1 MGVLLDVVVAPR
13 RLQSSSSNKLCGFAS
28 IRSAFL
34 TRRRPLAL
42 ASARASGSCDGGPL
56 RSETSSFPH
65 VCAWKHVLF
74 LDVRAPR
81 SSAAKRLAPL
91 RLRRPHKASIFG
103 LCGMPFSEVES
114 KKSETFWFGIFRKVS
129 DAFGAVSDRFR
140 AFRTLS
146 ERFGPFQNVSDS
158 FRVFWT
164 VSERF
169 GPFANSPGLIAFRA
183 YFHAATSRRRRLP
196 AGLGVPGLAISGNFH
211 RRPKRNFRL
220 RRGSQATPS
229 LDAETCPASPSV
241 FAGLWLSDAGMATAA
256 TRAPEHMRTRAAA
269 AKHATARSRNLGRA
283 VALRVSKGRKPLSV
297 GGENGSKRTGTFYF
311 RGGQT

>member
-34 TRRRPLAL
+34 TRSRPLAL
-42 ASARASGSCDGGPL
+42 GSERASSSCDGGRL

-74 LDVRAPR
+74 LDVHVPR
-81 SSAAKRLAPL
+81 SSAPKRLAPL

-146 ERFGPFQNVSDS
+146 ERFGPFQNVSDR
-158 FRVFWT
+158 FR
-164 VSERF
+164 
-169 GPFANSPGLIAFRA
+169 AFRTVCEKSGT
-183 YFHAATSRRRRLP
+183 YRFSSLFSRSDLP
-196 AGLGVPGLAISGNFH
+196 QAQIAGRA
-211 RRPKRNFRL
+211 RRPRAGDL
-220 RRGSQATPS
+220 RQLPSATEAQLS
-229 LDAETCPASPSV
+229 LAAWVASYS
-241 FAGLWLSDAGMATAA
+241 FA
-256 TRAPEHMRTRAAA
+256 RR
-269 AKHATARSRNLGRA
+269 
-283 VALRVSKGRKPLSV
+283 
-297 GGENGSKRTGTFYF
+297 
-311 RGGQT
+311 

>member
-1 MGVLLDVVVAPR
+1 MSLLR
-13 RLQSSSSNKLCGFAS
+13 RECSNHAQATKLCGFAS

-34 TRRRPLAL
+34 TRSRPLAL
-42 ASARASGSCDGGPL
+42 GSERASSSCDGGRL

-74 LDVRAPR
+74 LDVHVPR
-81 SSAAKRLAPL
+81 SSAPKRLAPL

-114 KKSETFWFGIFRKVS
+114 KKSETLWFGIFRKVS

-146 ERFGPFQNVSDS
+146 ERFGPFAKSQ
-158 FRVFWT
+158 
-164 VSERF
+164 
-169 GPFANSPGLIAFRA
+169 GLVAFRA

-269 AKHATARSRNLGRA
+269 AKHATARARNLGGPWRCVCRRRESCFPWA
-283 VALRVSKGRKPLSV
+283 EKAEAKGLGPFTLEVVRL
-297 GGENGSKRTGTFYF
+297 
-311 RGGQT
+311 RGGLGSSN

>member
-1 MGVLLDVVVAPR
+1 M
-13 RLQSSSSNKLCGFAS
+13 CGFAS

-34 TRRRPLAL
+34 TRSRPLAL
-42 ASARASGSCDGGPL
+42 GSERASSSCDGGRL

-65 VCAWKHVLF
+65 VCAWNTCCFWMSTRRV
-74 LDVRAPR
+74 V
-81 SSAAKRLAPL
+81 
-91 RLRRPHKASIFG
+91 RRPRDSRRYACGDQTKRAFSDFAACPFRGSKAKSPRLFG
-103 LCGMPFSEVES
+103 LAFFE
-114 KKSETFWFGIFRKVS
+114 KS
-129 DAFGAVSDRFR
+129 
-140 AFRTLS
+140 RTLS
-146 ERFGPFQNVSDS
+146 GL
-158 FRVFWT
+158 FRT

-169 GPFANSPGLIAFRA
+169 GPFAKSPGLIAFRA
-183 YFHAATSRRRRLP
+183 YFRAATSRRRRLP
-196 AGLGVPGLAISGNFH
+196 AGLGVLGLAISGNFH

-269 AKHATARSRNLGRA
+269 AKHATARSRHLGRA
-283 VALRVSKGRKPLSV
+283 VALRMSKGRKPLSV